1 MRSALPPHREEEG
14 TPAVAVTVTTTFA
27 QLVYRQS
34 DESQGQTIEAWRFR
48 ESGAPDA
55 AAYQGWLAWQ
65 RGQETVVETA
75 AVNT

>member
-1 MRSALPPHREEEG
+1 MRSALPPDREEEG
-14 TPAVAVTVTTTFA
+14 TPAVAVSGDDIA

-34 DESQGQTIEAWRFR
+34 DESQGLTIEAWRFR

>member
-1 MRSALPPHREEEG
+1 MRSALPPDREEEG
-14 TPAVAVTVTTTFA
+14 TPAVAVSGDDIT

-34 DESQGQTIEAWRFR
+34 DESQGLTIEAWRVR